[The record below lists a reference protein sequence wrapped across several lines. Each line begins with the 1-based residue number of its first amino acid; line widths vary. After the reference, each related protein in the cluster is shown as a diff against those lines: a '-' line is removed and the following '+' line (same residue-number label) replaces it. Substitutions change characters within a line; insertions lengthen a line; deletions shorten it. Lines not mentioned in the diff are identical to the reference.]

1 MPYTY
6 TDWNNITDTSNT
18 RRGCDPAVSKD
29 ALITRYSNVV
39 DYCVYDDNC
48 VDDGSDDYYY
58 WSVDTTEC
66 GLPTISNIY
75 VYPNPWEYNT
85 IQLRPLN
92 FH

>member
-6 TDWNNITDTSNT
+6 TDCDNITDTSNT
-18 RRGCDPAVSKD
+18 WRGCDPAVSKD

-58 WSVDTTEC
+58 YLRYNGVWITNYIKYIR
-66 GLPTISNIY
+66 LP
-75 VYPNPWEYNT
+75 
-85 IQLRPLN
+85 
-92 FH
+92 